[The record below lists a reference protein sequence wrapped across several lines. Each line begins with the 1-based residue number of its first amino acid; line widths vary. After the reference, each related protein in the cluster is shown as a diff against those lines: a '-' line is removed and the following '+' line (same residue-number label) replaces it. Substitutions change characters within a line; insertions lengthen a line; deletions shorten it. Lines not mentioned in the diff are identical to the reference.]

1 MSNFP
6 FARYR
11 PALAAGFR
19 VSWQTVLLIAA
30 INTGIAGLL
39 WIEDA
44 RPFWH
49 PLVSAQCF
57 GFAIAYCVNVASP
70 WKRSKPVVRLLGA
83 VAVGALIGMLLVIL
97 VKRYSLDHIFAER
110 KTFALTL
117 AAGFVNG
124 MFVGLFFLIK
134 FREARAATAMLKAE
148 AERHLLSK
156 QAAEAE
162 LKVMQAQIEPHF
174 LFNTLASV
182 QYLIETDPPR
192 AGEML
197 GHLLAYLRTAMP
209 QLRATSTTLGKEID
223 LAEAY
228 LNILRMRMGDRLN
241 FTVDVPDALRTHPF
255 PPMLLMTVV
264 ENAIEHGLEPQA
276 KGGRVEL
283 RARQSG
289 DALAL
294 TVTDT
299 GRGLADPPPAR
310 PGHGVGVANLRE
322 RLAAMYGARGRFR
335 LEEAPPHGARATIEI
350 PFAAEATG

>member
-1 MSNFP
+1 
-6 FARYR
+6 
-11 PALAAGFR
+11 
-19 VSWQTVLLIAA
+19 
-30 INTGIAGLL
+30 
-39 WIEDA
+39 
-44 RPFWH
+44 
-49 PLVSAQCF
+49 
-57 GFAIAYCVNVASP
+57 
-70 WKRSKPVVRLLGA
+70 
-83 VAVGALIGMLLVIL
+83 
-97 VKRYSLDHIFAER
+97 
-110 KTFALTL
+110 
-117 AAGFVNG
+117 
-124 MFVGLFFLIK
+124 
-134 FREARAATAMLKAE
+134 
-148 AERHLLSK
+148 
-156 QAAEAE
+156 
-162 LKVMQAQIEPHF
+162 
-174 LFNTLASV
+174 V